1 MSNRSLLT
9 CSFAMLTLI
18 VVLAGCASSDR
29 DRDRER
35 AGSLDDLLG
44 GIFGGGGER
53 VAYRC
58 DGDRRFTVSFDRRGR
73 YASVYTRSR
82 TYELRATDD
91 TGNHRE
97 YRGEDG
103 DVRLEV
109 EGDRAELSI
118 DGEQDYED
126 CEER

>member
-58 DGDRRFTVSFDRRGR
+58 DGDRRFTVSRML
-73 YASVYTRSR
+73 A
-82 TYELRATDD
+82 
-91 TGNHRE
+91 
-97 YRGEDG
+97 
-103 DVRLEV
+103 
-109 EGDRAELSI
+109 
-118 DGEQDYED
+118 
-126 CEER
+126 